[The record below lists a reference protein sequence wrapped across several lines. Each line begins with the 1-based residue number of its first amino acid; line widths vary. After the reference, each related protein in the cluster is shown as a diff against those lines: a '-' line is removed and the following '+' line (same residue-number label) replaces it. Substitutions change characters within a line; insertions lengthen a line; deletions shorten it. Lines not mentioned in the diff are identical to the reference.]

1 MSGVALVTGAD
12 RGLGLALTAGLVERG
27 WRVFAG
33 QYMPEWPE
41 LGALAARHPGA
52 VEIVPLDVSCAAS
65 VTAAAR
71 TVGERSDRLDLII
84 NNAGIN
90 AGRTELREGLDWE
103 AMHRAYNVN
112 ALGPIRVVEAFLP
125 RMAQGMRR
133 LAFVSS
139 EAGSI
144 AMNNR
149 QGSFGYCM
157 SKTALNMA
165 VRIMHNELRRA
176 GYTFRLYHPGW
187 VRSYMSGQKNVR
199 ATLEPEEA
207 AACAL
212 PFFLEDRDDEDR
224 LVLIDYEG
232 REWPF

>member
-12 RGLGLALTAGLVERG
+12 RGLGLALCAGLAERG
-27 WRVFAG
+27 WRVWAG
-33 QYMPEWPE
+33 QYMPDWPE
-41 LGALAARHPGA
+41 LAALVERCNGA
-52 VEIVPLDVSCAAS
+52 VETVPLDVGSGES
-65 VTAAAR
+65 VAAAAR
-71 TVGERSDRLDLII
+71 EVGSRGDRLDLVI

-90 AGRTELREGLDWE
+90 AGQSGLREGLDWE

-112 ALGPIRVVEAFLP
+112 AVGPIRVVSAFLP
-125 RMAQGMRR
+125 LLAQGGRR

-144 AMNNR
+144 AMCSR
-149 QGSFGYCM
+149 TGSFGYCM

-165 VRIMHNELRRA
+165 VRIMFNDLRRE

-187 VRSYMSGQKNVR
+187 VRSYMSGQKNLS
-199 ATLEPEEA
+199 ADLEPEDA
-207 AACAL
+207 AARAL
-212 PFFLEDRDDEDR
+212 SFFLGDRDDEDR
-224 LVLIDYEG
+224 LVVIDDEG

>member
-1 MSGVALVTGAD
+1 MN
-12 RGLGLALTAGLVERG
+12 
-27 WRVFAG
+27 
-33 QYMPEWPE
+33 
-41 LGALAARHPGA
+41 
-52 VEIVPLDVSCAAS
+52 I
-65 VTAAAR
+65 
-71 TVGERSDRLDLII
+71 
-84 NNAGIN
+84 
-90 AGRTELREGLDWE
+90 
-103 AMHRAYNVN
+103 
-112 ALGPIRVVEAFLP
+112 LGPIRVVEAFLLHGP
-125 RMAQGMRR
+125 GMRR

-165 VRIMHNELRRA
+165 VRIMHNELRPA

-187 VRSYMSGQKNVR
+187 VRSYMSGQKNMR
-199 ATLEPEEA
+199 ATLEPEDA

-212 PFFLEDRDDEDR
+212 RFFLEDRDDEDR